1 LNPVK
6 CGSRSWCAYLTNYDG
21 IVKCNTVHVAGEVHH
36 HMDDYGSE
44 MEQLGTIFKTNTGLT
59 KIHISIPIIS
69 NTVRKQHLLES
80 LRDNMT
86 LLELHTKRLP
96 SKMGI
101 HPLVEEEEEEEEDEL
116 VHISANA
123 YPSLIYSS
131 LV

>member
-1 LNPVK
+1 
-6 CGSRSWCAYLTNYDG
+6 
-21 IVKCNTVHVAGEVHH
+21 
-36 HMDDYGSE
+36 
-44 MEQLGTIFKTNTGLT
+44 
-59 KIHISIPIIS
+59 
-69 NTVRKQHLLES
+69 
-80 LRDNMT
+80 MT
-86 LLELHTKRLP
+86 LSELHTKRLP